1 MNRVEPGPHPDRV
14 TEPTNPVMPDPP
26 RTVTESEAL
35 ELLRAIDELA
45 MVERPAHLVIG
56 SAYHTLYRALEDIK
70 VIASATIAWHRTHA
84 DGVCPECEGR
94 NEPWYCFHV

>member
-1 MNRVEPGPHPDRV
+1 MEREPRNEAV
-14 TEPTNPVMPDPP
+14 TEPGTPVMSDPP

-35 ELLRAIDELA
+35 ELLRSIDELA
-45 MVERPAHLVIG
+45 MVERPPHLVIG

>member
-1 MNRVEPGPHPDRV
+1 MRTETV
-14 TEPTNPVMPDPP
+14 TEPGTPVMPDPP

-45 MVERPAHLVIG
+45 TLERPPHLVIG
-56 SAYHTLYRALEDIK
+56 SARHALYMGLEDIK

-84 DGVCPECEGR
+84 DGVCPECTGM
-94 NEPWYCFHV
+94 NQPWYCFRSDTLKVPP